1 MVISKNSKELIF
13 HEETCPYVKRMSKKY
28 RRYISER
35 KARES
40 GYHACSYCGG
50 LHGFFLKFKSDPS
63 LYSKARE
70 GLTASFDRKDKAIC
84 FRTDVGFWKV
94 LEQGEHQTFRL
105 WHLNGSDFDPKVE
118 SKYLMRRSFHR
129 QVDVQATTNLG
140 KIIQYISDHDKAK
153 KIMKDDWKKLPKS
166 TQKQKKY
173 YKQAKKREER
183 KRHKRLDQLFE
194 MIEKGKI

>member
-1 MVISKNSKELIF
+1 MVISKKSGQMIY
-13 HEETCPYVKRMSKKY
+13 HEETCPYAKRMQKKY

-35 KARES
+35 NALEK
-40 GYHACSYCGG
+40 GYRPCSYCGG
-50 LHGFFLKFKSDPS
+50 LHGIFLGFVDDSND
-63 LYSKARE
+63 
-70 GLTASFDRKDKAIC
+70 LTASYDKKDKALC

-94 LEQGEHQTFRL
+94 LEQGDPKSYRL
-105 WHLNGSDFDPKVE
+105 WHLNGNDFDRNVE
-118 SKYLMRRSFHR
+118 SKFLMRRSFHR
-129 QVDVQATTNLG
+129 QVDVKSTTNIG
-140 KIIQYISDHDKAK
+140 KIVQYIRDHDKAK
-153 KIMKDDWKKLPKS
+153 KIIKDDWKKLPKS